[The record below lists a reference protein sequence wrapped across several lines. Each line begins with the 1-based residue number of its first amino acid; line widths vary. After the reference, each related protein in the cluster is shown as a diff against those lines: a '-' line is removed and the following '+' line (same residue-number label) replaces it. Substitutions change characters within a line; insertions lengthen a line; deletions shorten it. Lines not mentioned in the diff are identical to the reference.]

1 MRDPR
6 VIRVLIVDDHQ
17 LVRKGLRSV
26 LAEGEMEVVGECEDG
41 ALAAEAALRLHPDVV
56 LMDVRMRGMDGP
68 EATRR
73 IREQPEAPP
82 VLALTTYDDDD
93 TLEAM
98 LTAGAAGFLLKDAPG
113 EEIIRATRS
122 VAAGAGWL
130 DPAVAERVLRVYR
143 GRAASRR
150 AGATLLAQLTPREL
164 EVLEL
169 IAQGLSNVEIAGS
182 LFLSEAT
189 VKTHINRLL
198 SKLELRDRAQA
209 IVFAY
214 QQGIV

>member
-1 MRDPR
+1 MPDSQ
-6 VIRVLIVDDHQ
+6 VIRVLIVDDQQ
-17 LVRKGLRSV
+17 LVRAGLRAV
-26 LAEGEMEVVGECEDG
+26 LAEGAIEVVGECADG
-41 ALAAEAALRLHPDVV
+41 AEAVEAVCRLRPDVV
-56 LMDVRMRGMDGP
+56 LMDARMRRMDGP

-73 IREQPEAPP
+73 IREQPGAPP

-93 TLEAM
+93 TLEAS

-130 DPAVAERVLRVYR
+130 DPSVAERVLRVYR
-143 GRAASRR
+143 GRTGSRR
-150 AGATLLAQLTPREL
+150 DGAALLAQLTAREL
-164 EVLEL
+164 DVLKL
-169 IAQGLSNVEIAGS
+169 IAQGLSNEEIAGA

-189 VKTHINRLL
+189 VKTHINHLL

-214 QQGIV
+214 RQGVV

>member
-1 MRDPR
+1 
-6 VIRVLIVDDHQ
+6 VIRVLVVDDQQ
-17 LVRKGLRSV
+17 LIRDGLRSV
-26 LAEGEMEVVGECEDG
+26 LGEAEMAVVGECEDG
-41 ALAAEAALRLHPDVV
+41 AQAVEAVRRLRPDVV

-73 IREQPEAPP
+73 IREQPDAPP
-82 VLALTTYDDDD
+82 VLALTTFDDDD
-93 TLEAM
+93 TLESS
-98 LTAGAAGFLLKDAPG
+98 LTAGAAGFLHKDAPG

-130 DPAVAERVLRVYR
+130 DPSVAERVLRVYR
-143 GRAASRR
+143 GRAGGRR
-150 AGATLLAQLTPREL
+150 EGAALLAQLTSREL

-169 IAQGLSNVEIAGS
+169 IARGLSNDEIAGA

-189 VKTHINRLL
+189 VKTHINHLL

-214 QQGIV
+214 QQGVV

>member
-1 MRDPR
+1 MRDPQ
-6 VIRVLIVDDHQ
+6 VIRVLIVDDQQ
-17 LVRKGLRSV
+17 LVRAGLRAV
-26 LAEGEMEVVGECEDG
+26 LAEGGVEVAGECEDG
-41 ALAAEAALRLHPDVV
+41 AQAVQAVRALRPDVV
-56 LMDVRMRGMDGP
+56 LMDVRMRGMNGP

-73 IREQPEAPP
+73 IREQPDAPP
-82 VLALTTYDDDD
+82 VLALTTFDDDD
-93 TLEAM
+93 TLEAS

-130 DPAVAERVLRVYR
+130 DPSVAERVLRVYR
-143 GRAASRR
+143 GRVGVRR
-150 AGATLLAQLTPREL
+150 EGATQLAQLTPREA
-164 EVLEL
+164 EVLKL
-169 IAQGLSNVEIAGS
+169 IAQGMSNDQIAGQ

-198 SKLELRDRAQA
+198 SKLEVRDRAQA

-214 QQGIV
+214 QHGVV

>member
-1 MRDPR
+1 MPDPH
-6 VIRVLIVDDHQ
+6 VIRVLVVDDQQ
-17 LVRKGLRSV
+17 LVRAGLRAV
-26 LAEGEMEVVGECEDG
+26 LAEGAMEVVGECADG
-41 ALAAEAALRLHPDVV
+41 AEAVEAARRLRPDVV

-73 IREQPEAPP
+73 IREQPGAPP

-93 TLEAM
+93 TLEAS

-122 VAAGAGWL
+122 VAAGAGWV
-130 DPAVAERVLRVYR
+130 DPSVAERVLRVYR
-143 GRAASRR
+143 GRAGTRR
-150 AGATLLAQLTPREL
+150 DGAALLAQLTARQL
-164 EVLEL
+164 DVLKL
-169 IAQGLSNVEIAGS
+169 IAQGLSNEEIAGA

-189 VKTHINRLL
+189 VKTHINHLL
-198 SKLELRDRAQA
+198 SKLELRDRARA

-214 QQGIV
+214 QQGVL

>member
-1 MRDPR
+1 MPDPE
-6 VIRVLIVDDHQ
+6 VIRVLIVDDQQ

-26 LAEGEMEVVGECEDG
+26 LAEGAIEVVGECEEG
-41 ALAAEAALRLHPDVV
+41 AGAVEAVRRLRPDVV

-68 EATRR
+68 EATRL
-73 IREQPEAPP
+73 IREQPDAPP

-93 TLEAM
+93 TLEAS

-143 GRAASRR
+143 ARSVNRRDGAA
-150 AGATLLAQLTPREL
+150 LLALLTPREL
-164 EVLEL
+164 EVLTL
-169 IAQGLSNVEIAGS
+169 VARALSNDEIAGR

-214 QQGIV
+214 QQGVV

>member
-1 MRDPR
+1 MPDPH
-6 VIRVLIVDDHQ
+6 VIRVLVVDDQ
-17 LVRKGLRSV
+17 PLVRKGLRSV
-26 LAEGEMEVVGECEDG
+26 LDVGAMEVVGECEDG
-41 ALAAEAALRLHPDVV
+41 AQAVEAVRRLRPDVV

-73 IREQPEAPP
+73 IREEPDAPP
-82 VLALTTYDDDD
+82 VLALTTYDD
-93 TLEAM
+93 TLEAS

-122 VAAGAGWL
+122 VAAGGGWL

-150 AGATLLAQLTPREL
+150 EGAALLAQLTAREL
-164 EVLEL
+164 EVLKL
-169 IAQGLSNVEIAGS
+169 IAQGLSNDEIAGS

-189 VKTHINRLL
+189 VKTHINHLL
-198 SKLELRDRAQA
+198 SKLELRDRAQT

-214 QQGIV
+214 QQGVV

>member
-1 MRDPR
+1 VPDPH
-6 VIRVLIVDDHQ
+6 VIRVLIVDDQQ

-26 LAEGEMEVVGECEDG
+26 LAEGGVEVVGECEDG
-41 ALAAEAALRLHPDVV
+41 AQAVDAVRRLRPDVV

-73 IREQPEAPP
+73 IREQPDPPP

-93 TLEAM
+93 TLEAS

-143 GRAASRR
+143 GRAGSRR
-150 AGATLLAQLTPREL
+150 QAAALVATLTAREV
-164 EVLEL
+164 EVLRL
-169 IAQGLSNVEIAGS
+169 IAEGLSNDEIAGA

-214 QQGIV
+214 QRGVV

>member
-1 MRDPR
+1 MPGPE
-6 VIRVLIVDDHQ
+6 VIRVLIVDDQQ

-26 LAEGEMEVVGECEDG
+26 LAEGAIEVVGECEEG
-41 ALAAEAALRLHPDVV
+41 AGAVEAVRRLRPDVV

-73 IREQPEAPP
+73 IREQPDAPP

-93 TLEAM
+93 TLEAS

-143 GRAASRR
+143 GRSANRRDGAAR
-150 AGATLLAQLTPREL
+150 LALLTPREL
-164 EVLEL
+164 EVLTL
-169 IAQGLSNVEIAGS
+169 VAQGLSNDEIAGR

-214 QQGIV
+214 QQGVV

>member
-1 MRDPR
+1 MRDPH
-6 VIRVLIVDDHQ
+6 VIRVLVVDDQQ
-17 LVRKGLRSV
+17 LVRTGLRAV
-26 LAEGEMEVVGECEDG
+26 LTEGGVEVVGECEDG
-41 ALAAEAALRLHPDVV
+41 AQAVEAVRRLRPDVV
-56 LMDVRMRGMDGP
+56 LMDVRMRGMNGP

-73 IREQPEAPP
+73 IRELPDGPP
-82 VLALTTYDDDD
+82 VLALTTFDDDD
-93 TLEAM
+93 TLQGS

-143 GRAASRR
+143 GRVGSRR
-150 AGATLLAQLTPREL
+150 EGASQLAQLTPREL
-164 EVLEL
+164 EVLKL
-169 IAQGLSNVEIAGS
+169 IAQGMSNDEIAGR

-189 VKTHINRLL
+189 VKTHINRVL
-198 SKLELRDRAQA
+198 SKLEVRDRAQA

>member
-1 MRDPR
+1 
-6 VIRVLIVDDHQ
+6 VIRVLVVDDQQ

-26 LAEGEMEVVGECEDG
+26 LDEGGVEVVGECEDG
-41 ALAAEAALRLHPDVV
+41 AQAVEAVRRLRPDVV

-73 IREQPEAPP
+73 IREQPDAPP

-93 TLEAM
+93 TLEAS

-122 VAAGAGWL
+122 VAAGGGWL
-130 DPAVAERVLRVYR
+130 DPAVAERVLSVYR
-143 GRAASRR
+143 GRAGSRR
-150 AGATLLAQLTPREL
+150 EGAALVAQLTAREL
-164 EVLEL
+164 DVLKL
-169 IAQGLSNVEIAGS
+169 IAQGLSNEEIATT

-189 VKTHINRLL
+189 VKTHINHLL
-198 SKLELRDRAQA
+198 SKLELRDRAQT

-214 QQGIV
+214 QHGVV

>member
-1 MRDPR
+1 MRDPH
-6 VIRVLIVDDHQ
+6 VIRVLVVDDQQ
-17 LVRKGLRSV
+17 LVRTGLRAV
-26 LAEGEMEVVGECEDG
+26 LTEGGVEVVGECEDG
-41 ALAAEAALRLHPDVV
+41 AQAVEAVRRLRPDVV
-56 LMDVRMRGMDGP
+56 LMDVRMRGMNGP

-73 IREQPEAPP
+73 IRELPDGPP
-82 VLALTTYDDDD
+82 VLALTTFDDDD
-93 TLEAM
+93 TLQGS

-143 GRAASRR
+143 GRVGRRREGASQ
-150 AGATLLAQLTPREL
+150 LAQLTPREL
-164 EVLEL
+164 EVLKL
-169 IAQGLSNVEIAGS
+169 IALGMSNDEIAGK
-182 LFLSEAT
+182 LFLTEAT

-198 SKLELRDRAQA
+198 SKLEVRDRAQA

-214 QQGIV
+214 QQGVV

>member
-1 MRDPR
+1 MPDPE
-6 VIRVLIVDDHQ
+6 VIRVLIVDDQQ

-26 LAEGEMEVVGECEDG
+26 LAEGAIEVVGECEEG
-41 ALAAEAALRLHPDVV
+41 AGAVEAVRRLRPDVV

-73 IREQPEAPP
+73 IREQPDAPP

-93 TLEAM
+93 TLEAS

-143 GRAASRR
+143 ARSANRRDGAA
-150 AGATLLAQLTPREL
+150 LLALLTPREL
-164 EVLEL
+164 EVLTL
-169 IAQGLSNVEIAGS
+169 VAQGLSNDEIAGR

-214 QQGIV
+214 QQGVV

>member
-1 MRDPR
+1 MRDPH
-6 VIRVLIVDDHQ
+6 VIRVLVVDDHQ
-17 LVRKGLRSV
+17 LVRTGLRAV
-26 LAEGEMEVVGECEDG
+26 LTEGGVEVVGECEDG
-41 ALAAEAALRLHPDVV
+41 AQAVEAVRRLRPDVV
-56 LMDVRMRGMDGP
+56 LMDVRMRGMNGP

-73 IREQPEAPP
+73 IRELPDGPP
-82 VLALTTYDDDD
+82 VLALTTFDDDD
-93 TLEAM
+93 TLEGS

-143 GRAASRR
+143 GRVGSRR
-150 AGATLLAQLTPREL
+150 EGASQLAQLTPREL
-164 EVLEL
+164 EVLKL
-169 IAQGLSNVEIAGS
+169 IAQGMSNDEIAGR

-189 VKTHINRLL
+189 VKTYINRLL
-198 SKLELRDRAQA
+198 SKLEVRDRAQA

>member
-1 MRDPR
+1 MPDPH
-6 VIRVLIVDDHQ
+6 VIRVLVVDDQQ
-17 LVRKGLRSV
+17 LVRAGLRAV
-26 LAEGEMEVVGECEDG
+26 LAEGAMEVVGECADG
-41 ALAAEAALRLHPDVV
+41 AEAVEAARRLRPDVV

-73 IREQPEAPP
+73 IREQPGAPP

-93 TLEAM
+93 TLEAS

-122 VAAGAGWL
+122 VAAGAGWV
-130 DPAVAERVLRVYR
+130 DPSVAERVLRVYR
-143 GRAASRR
+143 GRAGTRR
-150 AGATLLAQLTPREL
+150 DGAALLAQLSAREL
-164 EVLEL
+164 DVLKL
-169 IAQGLSNVEIAGS
+169 IAQGLSNEEIAGA

-189 VKTHINRLL
+189 VKTHINHLL
-198 SKLELRDRAQA
+198 SKLELRDRARA

-214 QQGIV
+214 QQGVL

>member
-1 MRDPR
+1 MRDPH
-6 VIRVLIVDDHQ
+6 VIRVLVVDDQQ
-17 LVRKGLRSV
+17 LVRTGLRAV
-26 LAEGEMEVVGECEDG
+26 LTEGGVEVVGECEDG
-41 ALAAEAALRLHPDVV
+41 AQAVEAVRRLRPDVV
-56 LMDVRMRGMDGP
+56 LMDVRMRGMNGP

-73 IREQPEAPP
+73 IRELPDGPP
-82 VLALTTYDDDD
+82 VLALTTFDDDD
-93 TLEAM
+93 TLQGS

-143 GRAASRR
+143 GRVGSRR
-150 AGATLLAQLTPREL
+150 EGASQLAQLTPREL
-164 EVLEL
+164 EVLKL
-169 IAQGLSNVEIAGS
+169 IAQGMSNDEIAGR

-189 VKTHINRLL
+189 VKTYINRLL
-198 SKLELRDRAQA
+198 SKLEVHDRAQA

>member
-1 MRDPR
+1 MPDPH
-6 VIRVLIVDDHQ
+6 VIRVLVVDDQQ

-26 LAEGEMEVVGECEDG
+26 LDEGEIEVVGECEDG
-41 ALAAEAALRLHPDVV
+41 AQAVEAVRRLRPDVV
-56 LMDVRMRGMDGP
+56 LMDVRMRAMDGP

-73 IREQPEAPP
+73 IREEPDAPP

-93 TLEAM
+93 TLEAS

-122 VAAGAGWL
+122 VAAGGGWL

-143 GRAASRR
+143 GRAGSQRE
-150 AGATLLAQLTPREL
+150 ATALLAQLTAREL
-164 EVLEL
+164 DVLKL
-169 IAQGLSNVEIAGS
+169 IAQGLSNDEIAAS

-189 VKTHINRLL
+189 VKTHINHLL
-198 SKLELRDRAQA
+198 SKLELRDRAQM

-214 QQGIV
+214 QHGVV